1 MLMNDYTPAKP
12 CTPNTPDNSKIFFG
26 FNEQYFVKLDLDL
39 KSQNIIILCYDTT
52 ELENKRYEIK
62 LNKMDFDYSNKIFKL
77 YDKIEEI
84 YGITYQVFEFNRYKI
99 IESKDDILPIELNYI
114 INIDN
119 NKIEFNI
126 KLDLKPNT
134 NGDFTSDY
142 NYILRN
148 EIINL
153 KKKYKKDISELKKE
167 NKNLTEELNQ
177 VKQMIKDLRNDLG
190 NKTDKKKVSPKKIE
204 KTKTPVEKVLNLKG
218 KIVDNKALKNLENYP
233 DLERLN
239 LSSNKITDISIL
251 NKCIFKELKELNLS
265 NNLISNISV
274 LKDLKLQK
282 LNELYLNQNKI
293 TDLEPLAKID
303 LTHIKIIDLSFNFIN
318 DLNTFYRINAPQL
331 NYLNLSHNQI
341 EDITVFSST
350 EFKNMKELYL
360 DNNKIDQDISSYLI
374 ELLRQKIT
382 KLTC

>member
-12 CTPNTPDNSKIFFG
+12 CSSNTPDNSKIFFA
-26 FNEQYFVKLDLDL
+26 FNEQYFIKFYFDVESK
-39 KSQNIIILCYDTT
+39 NIFILCYDTN

-62 LNKMDFDYSNKIFKL
+62 LNKMDFDYSNKIFKM

-84 YGITYQVFEFNRYKI
+84 YAITYEIFELNRYKI
-99 IESKDDILPIELNYI
+99 INSKDDIILIELNYI
-114 INIDN
+114 INIDKN
-119 NKIEFNI
+119 MIEFN
-126 KLDLKPNT
+126 LEFEMKPNT

-153 KKKYKKDISELKKE
+153 KKKYKKDISDLKKE
-167 NKNLTEELNQ
+167 NKNLTEELNIM
-177 VKQMIKDLRNDLG
+177 KQMIKDLRNDLG
-190 NKTDKKKVSPKKIE
+190 DKKDKISQNKIE
-204 KTKTPVEKVLNLKG
+204 KKKTHVEKILNLSG
-218 KIVDNKALKNLENYP
+218 KKLDNNALKNLENYP

-239 LSSNKITDISIL
+239 LSNNNISDINIL
-251 NKCIFKELKELNLS
+251 NNCIFKELKEFNLS
-265 NNLISNISV
+265 NNLISNISI
-274 LKDLKLQK
+274 LKDMKLQK

-293 TDLEPLAKID
+293 IDLDPLAKFD
-303 LTHIKIIDLSFNFIN
+303 LTHIQIIDLSFNCIN
-318 DLNTFYRINAPQL
+318 DLNVFYRVNAPQL
-331 NYLNLSHNQI
+331 KYLNLSHNQI

-360 DNNKIDQDISSYLI
+360 DNNKIDHDLNCDLI
-374 ELLRQKIT
+374 DFLRQKIT